1 VRPNGW
7 RAISSSGERRIK
19 GLYADGA
26 MNGYVVAALVI
37 GLGVLGGAVVSA
49 VEDIREIV
57 DGVGIGVL

>member
-1 VRPNGW
+1 MRLNDW

-19 GLYADGA
+19 GLYAVGA
-26 MNGYVVAALVI
+26 MNGHVVAALVI
-37 GLGVLGGAVVSA
+37 ELGVLGGAMVSA

>member
-1 VRPNGW
+1 
-7 RAISSSGERRIK
+7 
-19 GLYADGA
+19 

-57 DGVGIGVL
+57 DGVGIGLL